1 MGSKSD
7 FDVPECDHHY
17 DDLTPMHNYRSACD
31 GEVRW
36 VFRCDGCGRQVYDT
50 AVSPFNFAE
59 ALFQYQA
66 PDEHS

>member
-1 MGSKSD
+1 MGSESG

-17 DDLTPMHNYRSACD
+17 NDLTPIHNYTRAD

-50 AVSPFNFAE
+50 AISDFTVYE

-66 PDEHS
+66 PEQHS